1 MQNDSGAS
9 LAEAIYR
16 KMSDEE
22 LQNTLRCETFSD
34 GALDVKQIEMILA
47 EMERRGINDP
57 SRSSEEAWNEFEQ
70 EYSGKISDYA
80 DCAPDTK
87 ACAATSGK
95 PMHTHRCRPVRKL
108 TILAATLVFLIASL
122 LTVQASGVD
131 VFGAI
136 VRWTDELFSF
146 GKTEENRGLVVD
158 GKWPEIDLNKNQQ
171 FTSLQEALDFY
182 GVTEVFEPRWIPDEF
197 VQEIVTVDTN
207 GVWLSFF
214 IGYANS
220 SGQILAVS
228 YNSYQSASLMYYEK
242 TGSLLETFVSDG
254 VMYNIFRNVDN
265 YTAAW
270 ITPHFECCISVPT
283 DAMDIDELKNI
294 LSAVK

>member
-34 GALDVKQIEMILA
+34 GALDAKQIEMILA
-47 EMERRGINDP
+47 EMERRGINNP
-57 SRSSEEAWNEFEQ
+57 FRSSEEAWNEFEQ

-80 DCAPDTK
+80 DCAPDAN

-95 PMHTHRCRPVRKL
+95 PMHTHRRRPMRKL
-108 TILAATLVFLIASL
+108 AILAATLVFLIASL

-146 GKTEENRGLVVD
+146 GKTEENCGLVVD

-182 GVTEVFEPRWIPDEF
+182 GVTEVVAPRWIPGEF
-197 VQEIVTVDTN
+197 IQESVIVKPNGCWLEFLTSYTN
-207 GVWLSFF
+207 
-214 IGYANS
+214 N
-220 SGQILAVS
+220 SGQILAIS
-228 YNSYQSASLMYYEK
+228 YNSYQSTPLMYYEK
-242 TGSLLETFVSDG
+242 VGSLLEIFSTSGIV
-254 VMYNIFRNVDN
+254 YNIFENVDN
-265 YTAAW
+265 RMAAW
-270 ITPHFECCISVPT
+270 ITSHFECCISVPT
-283 DAMDIDELKNI
+283 DAMDIDELKDI
-294 LSAVK
+294 LSSIQ

>member
-9 LAEAIYR
+9 LAETIYR

-57 SRSSEEAWNEFEQ
+57 SCSSEEAWNEFEQ

-95 PMHTHRCRPVRKL
+95 PMHTHRRRPVRKL

-131 VFGAI
+131 IFGAI
-136 VRWTDELFSF
+136 VRWTEELFSF
-146 GKTEENRGLVVD
+146 GRTEETRSLVVD

-171 FTSLQEALDFY
+171 STSLQDALDFY

-197 VQEIVTVDTN
+197 VREIVTVDTN

-214 IGYANS
+214 SSYANN
-220 SGQILAVS
+220 SGQTLVVS

-242 TGSLLETFVSDG
+242 TDSLLETFVSDG
-254 VMYNIFRNVDN
+254 VVYNIFKNVDN

-283 DAMDIDELKNI
+283 DALDTDELKDI
-294 LSAVK
+294 LSSIQ

>member
-9 LAEAIYR
+9 LAETIYR

-80 DCAPDTK
+80 DCAPDAK
-87 ACAATSGK
+87 ACAAISGK
-95 PMHTHRCRPVRKL
+95 PMHTHRRQPVRKL

-131 VFGAI
+131 VFG
-136 VRWTDELFSF
+136 DSQM
-146 GKTEENRGLVVD
+146 D
-158 GKWPEIDLNKNQQ
+158 G
-171 FTSLQEALDFY
+171 
-182 GVTEVFEPRWIPDEF
+182 R
-197 VQEIVTVDTN
+197 TV
-207 GVWLSFF
+207 
-214 IGYANS
+214 
-220 SGQILAVS
+220 
-228 YNSYQSASLMYYEK
+228 
-242 TGSLLETFVSDG
+242 
-254 VMYNIFRNVDN
+254 
-265 YTAAW
+265 
-270 ITPHFECCISVPT
+270 
-283 DAMDIDELKNI
+283 
-294 LSAVK
+294 

>member
-9 LAEAIYR
+9 LAETIYR

-80 DCAPDTK
+80 DCAPDAK
-87 ACAATSGK
+87 ACAAISGK
-95 PMHTHRCRPVRKL
+95 PMHTHRRQPVRKL

-136 VRWTDELFSF
+136 VRWTEELFSF
-146 GKTEENRGLVVD
+146 GRTEETRSLVVD

-197 VQEIVTVDTN
+197 VREIVAVDTN

-214 IGYANS
+214 SSYANN
-220 SGQILAVS
+220 SGQTLVVS

-242 TGSLLETFVSDG
+242 TDSLLETFVSDG
-254 VMYNIFRNVDN
+254 VMYNIFKNVDN

-283 DAMDIDELKNI
+283 DALDTDELKDI
-294 LSAVK
+294 LSSIQ

>member
-9 LAEAIYR
+9 LAETIYR
-16 KMSDEE
+16 KVSDEE

-47 EMERRGINDP
+47 EMERRGINNP
-57 SRSSEEAWNEFEQ
+57 FRSSEEAWNEFEQ

-80 DCAPDTK
+80 DCAPDAN

-95 PMHTHRCRPVRKL
+95 PMHTHRRRPMRKL
-108 TILAATLVFLIASL
+108 AILAATLVFLIASL

-182 GVTEVFEPRWIPDEF
+182 GVTEVFEPRWIPNEF

-214 IGYANS
+214 SSYANN
-220 SGQILAVS
+220 SGQTLVVS

-254 VMYNIFRNVDN
+254 IMYNIFKNVDN

-270 ITPHFECCISVPT
+270 ITPHFECCISAPT
-283 DAMDIDELKNI
+283 DAMDIDELKDI
-294 LSAVK
+294 LSSIQ

>member
-9 LAEAIYR
+9 LAETIYR

-80 DCAPDTK
+80 DCAPDAK
-87 ACAATSGK
+87 ACAAISGK
-95 PMHTHRCRPVRKL
+95 PMHTHRRQPVRKL

-136 VRWTDELFSF
+136 VRWTEELFSF
-146 GKTEENRGLVVD
+146 GRTEETRSLVVD

-182 GVTEVFEPRWIPDEF
+182 GA
-197 VQEIVTVDTN
+197 
-207 GVWLSFF
+207 G
-214 IGYANS
+214 
-220 SGQILAVS
+220 
-228 YNSYQSASLMYYEK
+228 K
-242 TGSLLETFVSDG
+242 KSD
-254 VMYNIFRNVDN
+254 R
-265 YTAAW
+265 
-270 ITPHFECCISVPT
+270 
-283 DAMDIDELKNI
+283 
-294 LSAVK
+294 

>member
-9 LAEAIYR
+9 LAETIYR

-80 DCAPDTK
+80 DCAPDAK
-87 ACAATSGK
+87 ACAAISGK
-95 PMHTHRCRPVRKL
+95 PMHTHRRQPVRKL
-108 TILAATLVFLIASL
+108 TILAATLVFLITSL
-122 LTVQASGVD
+122 LTVQAGGVD

-146 GKTEENRGLVVD
+146 GKTEETRSLVVD

-197 VQEIVTVDTN
+197 VREIVTVDTN

-214 IGYANS
+214 SSYANN
-220 SGQILAVS
+220 SGQTLVVS

-254 VMYNIFRNVDN
+254 VMYNIFKNVDN

-283 DAMDIDELKNI
+283 DALDTDELKDI
-294 LSAVK
+294 LSSIQ

>member
-9 LAEAIYR
+9 LAETIYR

-57 SRSSEEAWNEFEQ
+57 SCSSEEAWNEFEQ

-80 DCAPDTK
+80 DCAPDAK
-87 ACAATSGK
+87 ACAAISGK
-95 PMHTHRCRPVRKL
+95 PVHAHRRRPVRKL

-158 GKWPEIDLNKNQQ
+158 GKWPEIDLNKNQR
-171 FTSLQEALDFY
+171 FSSLQEALDFY
-182 GVTEVFEPRWIPDEF
+182 GVIKTDEPRTLDFSGVRGFLVTNVCI
-197 VQEIVTVDTN
+197 VQR
-207 GVWLSFF
+207 
-214 IGYANS
+214 
-220 SGQILAVS
+220 
-228 YNSYQSASLMYYEK
+228 SA
-242 TGSLLETFVSDG
+242 
-254 VMYNIFRNVDN
+254 
-265 YTAAW
+265 A
-270 ITPHFECCISVPT
+270 
-283 DAMDIDELKNI
+283 
-294 LSAVK
+294 

>member
-1 MQNDSGAS
+1 
-9 LAEAIYR
+9 
-16 KMSDEE
+16 
-22 LQNTLRCETFSD
+22 
-34 GALDVKQIEMILA
+34 
-47 EMERRGINDP
+47 
-57 SRSSEEAWNEFEQ
+57 
-70 EYSGKISDYA
+70 
-80 DCAPDTK
+80 
-87 ACAATSGK
+87 
-95 PMHTHRCRPVRKL
+95 MHTHRRQPVRKL
-108 TILAATLVFLIASL
+108 TILAATLVFLITSL
-122 LTVQASGVD
+122 LTVQAGGVD

-146 GKTEENRGLVVD
+146 GKTEETRSLVVD

-197 VQEIVTVDTN
+197 VREIVTVDTN

-214 IGYANS
+214 SSYANN
-220 SGQILAVS
+220 SGQTLVVS

-254 VMYNIFRNVDN
+254 VMYNIFKNVDN

-283 DAMDIDELKNI
+283 DALDTDELKDI
-294 LSAVK
+294 LSSIQ